1 MVKKFHRSGNDSHFI
16 ISSIDTFKANETD
29 GTFRIIWV
37 QNGTLK
43 MSVDYE
49 RVMLSAN
56 QIICLAP
63 NQHIE
68 IEQLAEGYTFQYN
81 RDFYCL
87 VDHDHEISCVGL
99 LYYGT
104 SQTPTIK
111 LDAKHQRKI
120 ESLMEVFVDEFD
132 TKDTIQEEM
141 LRMLLKRLI
150 IICTRLFKDQAEV
163 SYKEEELDVIRQ
175 FHVLV
180 EKNYKEKQKVGDYA
194 ELLNKS
200 AKTLSNL
207 FSKNSE
213 KPPLRQIHERIA
225 LEAKRLLYF
234 TDKSI
239 KEIGWELG
247 FEEEAHFSRFFK
259 RLNGQSATKFRN
271 MGKIDNSSGKV
282 A

>member
-1 MVKKFHRSGNDSHFI
+1 MVKKFHKSGNDSHFI
-16 ISSIDTFKANETD
+16 ISSIDSFKANETN

-37 QNGTLK
+37 QSGTLE
-43 MSVDYE
+43 MLVDYE
-49 RVMLSAN
+49 KVHLSAH

-68 IEQLAEGYTFQYN
+68 IEQSAVGYTFQYN

-104 SQTPTIK
+104 FQTPTIK

-120 ESLMEVFVDEFD
+120 ESLMEVFIDEFD

-150 IICTRLFKDQAEV
+150 IICTRLFKDQAAI

-194 ELLNKS
+194 ALLNKS

-213 KPPLRQIHERIA
+213 KSPLRQIHERIA

-234 TDKSI
+234 TDKSV

-259 RLNGQSATKFRN
+259 RLNGQSATKFRDT
-271 MGKIDNSSGKV
+271 GKTDNSSGKV

>member
-1 MVKKFHRSGNDSHFI
+1 MVKKFHRSGIDSHFI
-16 ISSIDTFKANETD
+16 VSSIDAFKANETD

-37 QNGTLK
+37 QDGKLE
-43 MSVDYE
+43 MLIDYE
-49 RVMLSAN
+49 RVNLVGN
-56 QIICLAP
+56 QVICLAP

-68 IEQLAEGYTFQYN
+68 FEQLAEGYVFQYN

-99 LYYGT
+99 LYYGA
-104 SQTPTIK
+104 SQTPTIR

-120 ESLMEVFVDEFD
+120 ELLLEVFMDEFD

-150 IICTRLFKDQAEV
+150 IICTRLFKDQSEV
-163 SYKEEELDVIRQ
+163 KYKEEELDVIRQ

-234 TDKSI
+234 TSKSI